1 MQENSTDHCARSE
14 NISLGERP
22 AVSFSGSVRINF
34 DAATSSMLM
43 RCKSN
48 AALAAFKRCESAQF
62 GEDLLLLGD
71 LARRVRDREV
81 AAALK
86 RVLRRIGE

>member
-1 MQENSTDHCARSE
+1 MTKCDCLNECGDDPWLRSGKSDPCDSRKR
-14 NISLGERP
+14 SL
-22 AVSFSGSVRINF
+22 A
-34 DAATSSMLM
+34 
-43 RCKSN
+43 
-48 AALAAFKRCESAQF
+48 ESAQF